1 MDCKHAFFAMAALA
15 GELLLAATPQIS
27 GLTVRQRWPWE
38 AKVDIDFT
46 LGAGDPSDVD
56 LTATYDGCTNSL
68 NLGTLARA
76 SAGTHHVVFDPADY
90 GLTNAPLTNFR
101 VTANVGLISD
111 RTFLELDLK
120 NNVAT
125 YHATKPTMY
134 YEDQS
139 VGYGYHNRKMLFRR
153 VAAGTYPLGY
163 SGAMLNVIIPNDG
176 ETTTTLGTRRRTPA
190 VTTTL
195 TSDYYISVYKVTAG
209 HHAYL
214 CDDSTKMG
222 NVSTTAQKMIDLR
235 GKPSEGWNWP
245 TSGFAVADDSLVKTY
260 RARIKDL
267 VPHGWILD
275 LPTGAQLAVAQRAGE
290 STDHF
295 WSIPSE
301 YQATVKPCDAT
312 ATTTDMTNTCDAVA
326 IWAHNSELFSSKY
339 MVGQRMPNAWG
350 LYDTS
355 GLNVE
360 TYIGVGYGAY
370 FGGTDPT
377 GTALE
382 SDTANGS
389 CLAGSSA
396 DPIRALVP
404 GEAYGC
410 AANLA
415 VAFRLVLNTRNWL
428 ADK

>member
-1 MDCKHAFFAMAALA
+1 MNRKQTILSLSLA
-15 GELLLAATPQIS
+15 WGISLLAAAPEIS

-56 LTATYDGCTNSL
+56 LTATYDGCTNAL

-76 SAGTHHVVFDPADY
+76 SAGAHHVVFDPADY

-139 VGYGYHNRKMLFRR
+139 VGYGYHNRKILFRR
-153 VAAGTYPLGY
+153 VAAGSYPLGY
-163 SGAMLNVIIPNDG
+163 SGAMLDVTIPNDG
-176 ETTTTLGTRRRTPA
+176 ATTTTLRARGRTTA
-190 VTTTL
+190 VTTIL

-214 CDDSTKMG
+214 CDDSSQKDYVSYTTK
-222 NVSTTAQKMIDLR
+222 KMIDLR

-245 TSGFAVADDSLVKTY
+245 NTGFAVAENSLMKTY
-260 RARIKDL
+260 RARIKNL

-326 IWAHNSELFSSKY
+326 IWAHNKQSFANPN
-339 MVGQRMPNAWG
+339 MGGQRMPNAWG

-355 GLNVE
+355 GLGIE
-360 TYIGVGYGAY
+360 TYIGVGYGSW
-370 FGGTDPT
+370 FGGTDPI
-377 GTALE
+377 GTALA
-382 SDTANGS
+382 SDTANGN
-389 CLAGSSA
+389 CLAGSQA
-396 DPIRALVP
+396 DPIRGLIP

-410 AANLA
+410 AANNGG
-415 VAFRLVLNTRNWL
+415 AFRLVLNTRNWL

>member
-1 MDCKHAFFAMAALA
+1 MNRKQTILSLSLA
-15 GELLLAATPQIS
+15 WGISLLAAAPEIS
-27 GLTVRQRWPWE
+27 GLTVRQRWPWD

-46 LGAGDPSDVD
+46 LSAGDPADVD
-56 LTATYDGCTNSL
+56 LSVTYDGCMRPL
-68 NLGTLARA
+68 DLGTITRA
-76 SAGTHHVVFDPADY
+76 SAGAHHVVFDPAAY
-90 GLTNAPLTNFR
+90 GLTNAPLTNFK
-101 VTANVGLISD
+101 VTADVGLVSD
-111 RTFLELDLK
+111 RTFLELDLVSNTK
-120 NNVAT
+120 T

-260 RARIKDL
+260 RARIKNL

-326 IWAHNSELFSSKY
+326 IWAHNKQSFSSPA
-339 MVGQRMPNAWG
+339 MGGQRMPNAWG

-355 GLNVE
+355 GISVE